1 MSKRSHRKC
10 LPSPRS
16 LGGPRTETTFQKWS
30 ASLKRLRTAALKV
43 STLTNLNTRLVGAQG
58 RGREGEREREKG
70 RQKEGRLTA
79 E

>member
-30 ASLKRLRTAALKV
+30 ASLKRLRTADLDSLRV
-43 STLTNLNTRLVGAQG
+43 SNEVQMQFTLSSHDH
-58 RGREGEREREKG
+58 
-70 RQKEGRLTA
+70 RQPYESTA
-79 E
+79 SMWIIPCGK